1 MSHHVTLSLHW
12 LEAATV
18 TSFPDSVTSL
28 LFTEVRNDVR
38 GREGGRDIER
48 DIERDTE
55 RDREMMRKRMGG
67 ME

>member
-18 TSFPDSVTSL
+18 NSFPDSVTSL
-28 LFTEVRNDVR
+28 LFTE
-38 GREGGRDIER
+38 GRRSCERKGGRNTMMER

-55 RDREMMRKRMGG
+55 MDREREREGV

>member
-1 MSHHVTLSLHW
+1 LSLHW

-18 TSFPDSVTSL
+18 NSFPDSVTSL
-28 LFTEVRNDVR
+28 LFTEVRNGCERDTM
-38 GREGGRDIER
+38 REM

-55 RDREMMRKRMGG
+55 MDKERMRKRMTG

>member
-18 TSFPDSVTSL
+18 NSFPDSVTSL
-28 LFTEVRNDVR
+28 LFTEGRW
-38 GREGGRDIER
+38 GCKREGGRDTMKER

-55 RDREMMRKRMGG
+55 RNREGRG
-67 ME
+67 

>member
-1 MSHHVTLSLHW
+1 M
-12 LEAATV
+12 

-28 LFTEVRNDVR
+28 LFTEVRN
-38 GREGGRDIER
+38 GCKREGGRDIERER

-55 RDREMMRKRMGG
+55 RYREMMRKRMGG